1 MWVGRLV
8 SYVNHLLDT
17 IVVVST
23 YVTTVPVMVVLVS
36 VNVLGLL
43 GLAHELGTQ
52 EPTLC
57 CQGLFR

>member
-8 SYVNHLLDT
+8 SYVNHLVDT

-43 GLAHELGTQ
+43 GLVHELGTQ